1 MWYDFAGVTN
11 KSRTHRFRPWLLPPG
26 CTPIWPDPNL
36 ADPDEGLVAVG
47 GDLTAGR
54 LLSAYAQ
61 GIFPW
66 YESDSTILW
75 WCPEPRA
82 ILRAEDLHLSRSLRR
97 RLRKSDFSLRCDTNF
112 EGVIDGCAERAEGT
126 WITPD
131 MRAAYM
137 HLHELGHAHS
147 FEVWIDEELVGGL
160 YGVQVGGLFAA
171 ESMFHRTTDA
181 SKIALVCAVTA
192 LFDAGFQLFDVQFMT
207 PHLASLGVSL
217 LTRKEYLRA
226 VSNALDYRMP
236 WQAVLRALKTSLPAL
251 LGVSLPHA
259 SQEG

>member
-1 MWYDFAGVTN
+1 MTKSSPVWYDFAGVTT
-11 KSRTHRFRPWLLPPG
+11 KSRTRRFRPWLLPPG

-54 LLSAYAQ
+54 ILSAYAQ

-66 YESDSTILW
+66 YESDDTILW

-82 ILRAEDLHLSRSLRR
+82 IVDAADLHVSRSLRR
-97 RLRKSDFSLRCDTNF
+97 RLRKNDFALRSDTNF
-112 EGVIDGCAERAEGT
+112 GGVVHGCADRSEGT

-137 HLHELGHAHS
+137 QLYELGHAHS
-147 FEVWIDEELVGGL
+147 FEVWISEELVGGL

-171 ESMFHRTTDA
+171 ESMFHRVTDA
-181 SKIALVCAVTA
+181 SKIALVSAVTA

-207 PHLASLGVSL
+207 PHLASLGASL
-217 LTRKEYLRA
+217 LPRRVYLRA
-226 VSNALDYRMP
+226 VSDALGCQLP
-236 WQAVLRALKTSLPAL
+236 WQAVVRALDKRSPAL
-251 LGVSLPHA
+251 CV
-259 SQEG
+259 E